1 MKRKVNSAKK
11 GMVLMMTAAIL
22 FIATSIVAVLSTFV
36 IVARNQKIEY
46 EYLSR
51 TKIVLSSKSYELFH
65 KVLLERFVSITN
77 LEAANNGLSVEQ
89 SFIDS
94 KEVQF
99 SGKIDV
105 RYEKSPYNDT
115 LSHYIYEFN
124 TSNLVGYN
132 SKELRDMTIIT
143 VVDFNNSESLLTSA
157 ANYNISETRFA

>member
-11 GMVLMMTAAIL
+11 GMVLLMTAAIL

-51 TKIVLSSKSYELFH
+51 TKIVLTSKSYELFH
-65 KVLLERFVSITN
+65 KVLLDKFITTN
-77 LEAANNGLSVEQ
+77 ESNMKNGFTIEKDYIINVANVE
-89 SFIDS
+89 FD
-94 KEVQF
+94 
-99 SGKIDV
+99 GKIDV
-105 RYEKSPYNDT
+105 RYEKSPYSDT
-115 LSHYIYEFN
+115 LNHYIYEFN

-143 VVDFNNSESLLTSA
+143 VVNFYNSNFASA

>member
-11 GMVLMMTAAIL
+11 GMVLLMTAAIL

-94 KEVQF
+94 KGVQF

-105 RYEKSPYNDT
+105 RYESSPYDAT

-143 VVDFNNSESLLTSA
+143 VVDYNNYESLLMSA
-157 ANYNISETRFA
+157 ANYNISEMRFA

>member
-99 SGKIDV
+99 SGIIDV